1 MNETMSLRATP
12 SSSPREIVTDQ
23 PNQRPW
29 LGVQFVCAG
38 AYQRVYRSVDGQRY
52 LARCPRCAKSIIF
65 RVGEGGTNQR
75 FFDVS
80 CR

>member
-1 MNETMSLRATP
+1 MSLRATP
-12 SSSPREIVTDQ
+12 SHRPLEVVPDQ
-23 PNQRPW
+23 PAGSTGRPW
-29 LGVQFVCAG
+29 LGVQFTCAG

-52 LARCPRCAKSIIF
+52 LARCPRCAKSITF

>member
-1 MNETMSLRATP
+1 MTMRATP
-12 SSSPREIVTDQ
+12 SQSPRETVPADQ
-23 PNQRPW
+23 GQRPW
-29 LGVQFVCAG
+29 LGIQFTCAG
-38 AYQRVYRSVDGQRY
+38 AYQRVYRSADGVKY
-52 LARCPRCAKSIIF
+52 LARCPRCGKSINF

>member
-1 MNETMSLRATP
+1 MSLRATP
-12 SSSPREIVTDQ
+12 SRRPAEAVVDD

-29 LGVQFVCAG
+29 LGVRFVCAG
-38 AYQRVYRSVDGQRY
+38 AYQRVYRHADGTRY
-52 LARCPRCAKSIIF
+52 LARCPKCGKSITF
-65 RVGEGGTNQR
+65 RVGQGGSDQR

>member
-1 MNETMSLRATP
+1 MQVTP
-12 SSSPREIVTDQ
+12 SRTPREAGTTQ
-23 PNQRPW
+23 GGQRPW
-29 LGVQFVCAG
+29 LGIQFTCAG
-38 AYQRVYRSVDGQRY
+38 AYQRVYRTADGSRY
-52 LARCPRCAKSIIF
+52 LARCPRCGKSMTF

>member
-1 MNETMSLRATP
+1 MKKIMSLRATP
-12 SSSPREIVTDQ
+12 SDSPREVVPEE

-29 LGVQFVCAG
+29 LGVQFTCAG
-38 AYQRVYRSVDGQRY
+38 AYQRVYRSVDGERY
-52 LARCPRCAKSIIF
+52 LARCPHCSKSITF